1 MNCYVVDCDSRYDI
15 SVRDGLGIRFH
26 RFPADIIRRRDWAN
40 LCGSGVDA
48 PLPTENHRVCS
59 LHFNEDDFKTGQ
71 RRILK
76 NNAIPSKLDPNRVQG
91 EGHGTASSSTQTEY
105 VPYIII

>member
-1 MNCYVVDCDSRYDI
+1 MIAGTISVCETDWGYVFTDSRPTSFDGGTGQI
-15 SVRDGLGIRFH
+15 SV
-26 RFPADIIRRRDWAN
+26 
-40 LCGSGVDA
+40 GVVWM
-48 PLPTENHRVCS
+48 PTENHRVCS

-71 RRILK
+71 KRILK
-76 NNAIPSKLDPNRVQG
+76 NNAISSKLDPNRVQG